1 MTLVELMSG
10 QNPIFSTSPIKTK
23 SLAMQLITLM
33 ENRRPFNILDAR
45 IKKHC

>member
-10 QNPIFSTSPIKTK
+10 QNLVFSTSPTKTK

-33 ENRRPFNILDAR
+33 EDRRLFDILDAR
-45 IKKHC
+45 IK